1 MCKSK
6 SISENAIRRGS
17 ASTMLQAKVN
27 LPGETRRPMST
38 REHILVV
45 DDDKA
50 LLQVLELTLSEHG
63 YEVSCATSGLQALRL
78 IFQRQPDL
86 VILDISIPELNGWDV
101 CQRIREM
108 SDIPILILTAY
119 CEQENRIKGLTL
131 GADDYVVKPFDIPE
145 LLLRIRAIL
154 RRARPALPPAPPP
167 SHRYD
172 DGHLLIDL
180 DAHLVQYDGRPIH
193 LTPHEFDLL
202 ACMVRH
208 VGKTLTP
215 DFLLSQVWGLDMPG
229 KANQYIK
236 TYIRYL
242 RRKIEPDPEHPRYIL
257 TERGLGYRL
266 ARAPGHPPA

>member
-1 MCKSK
+1 MKHQVAVLHGHLRYRHV
-6 SISENAIRRGS
+6 SI
-17 ASTMLQAKVN
+17 
-27 LPGETRRPMST
+27 PGVGTADKMDN

-50 LLQVLELTLSEHG
+50 LLQVLELTLAEHG

-119 CEQENRIKGLTL
+119 CEQEDRIKGLTL
-131 GADDYVVKPFDIPE
+131 GADDYVVKPFDIFE
-145 LLLRIRAIL
+145 LLLRVRAIL

-167 SHRYD
+167 TPHYD
-172 DGHLLIDL
+172 DGHLIIDL
-180 DAHLVQYDGRPIH
+180 EARLVQYDGRQIH

-202 ACMVRH
+202 ACLVRH
-208 VGKTLTP
+208 VGRALSP
-215 DFLLSQVWGLDMPG
+215 EYLLSQVWGLDMPA

-242 RRKIEPDPEHPRYIL
+242 RQKIEPDPKHPRYIL

-266 ARAPGHPPA
+266 ARIPGSPSA

>member
-1 MCKSK
+1 MG
-6 SISENAIRRGS
+6 A
-17 ASTMLQAKVN
+17 
-27 LPGETRRPMST
+27 

-86 VILDISIPELNGWDV
+86 VILDIGIPEINGWDV

-119 CEQENRIKGLTL
+119 CEQESRIKGLTL

-154 RRARPALPPAPPP
+154 RRARPAIPPAPSS

-180 DAHLVQYDGRPIH
+180 EAHLVQYEGRPIH

-208 VGKTLTP
+208 AGKTLTP

-229 KANQYIK
+229 KAYQYIK

-242 RRKIEPDPEHPRYIL
+242 RLKIEPDPRHPRYIL